1 MFKKYKLCKNN
12 ENIEK
17 LNFSLTRKK
26 LKSYR
31 NIDKFPRQSS
41 ASSIFSRRLIFR
53 NEYKPIKNDTNLNI
67 LDLIIENNPNR
78 SNYKKIKKK

>member
-1 MFKKYKLCKNN
+1 MDEIKKRKKEHYLLESKNALNSIYSMFKKYKLCKNN

-41 ASSIFSRRLIFR
+41 ASSIFSRRLNFR
-53 NEYKPIKNDTNLNI
+53 NEY
-67 LDLIIENNPNR
+67 
-78 SNYKKIKKK
+78 